1 MANKGVQGSSNFGR
15 RDKVVAGKLLTGSED
30 LDIKFIN
37 NEEQIES
44 KQFEIILPAFFIK
57 DLGKSNFLSIKL
69 E

>member
-1 MANKGVQGSSNFGR
+1 MTNKGVQGSSNFGR
-15 RDKVVAGKLLTGSED
+15 RDKVVVGKLLTGSED